1 MIYGAGNNPLRP
13 LTEEIKTLAVLGFDY
28 LELCLDP
35 PNALPEVLQ
44 PRLAEI
50 QSALDDAGLGL
61 PVVHLPTFVWLAD
74 VYPSIRE
81 ASVNEVF
88 KALDVSAAMGVKKA
102 VLHPGYLT
110 GLMTMIPDRGKKYA
124 EESLERILERA
135 AGLGITIC
143 LENMFQRMGHM
154 YRPEEFSDIFQRYP
168 DLMMTLDLGHANVR
182 APRGQVTAFIKA
194 AQGRIAHLHIGDNNG
209 REDEHLPLGT
219 GRLDVAGALAALKAT
234 GYDQTMT
241 LEIFSPD
248 RSYLAVSLEKV
259 RAIWESAGA

>member
-13 LTEEIKTLAVLGFDY
+13 LAEEIKTLSALGFDY

-35 PNALPEVLQ
+35 PHGLPEALK
-44 PRLAEI
+44 PRLAEV

-88 KALDVSAAMGVKKA
+88 KALDVSAEMGVKKA

-110 GLMTMIPDRGKKYA
+110 GLMTFTPDKGKKYA
-124 EESLERILERA
+124 EESLIRILERA
-135 AGLGITIC
+135 AGLGIMVC

-154 YRPEEFSDIFQRYP
+154 YRPEEFTEVLDQHP
-168 DLMMTLDLGHANVR
+168 DLMMTLDLGHANIR
-182 APRGQVTAFIKA
+182 APRGQAVAFVKA
-194 AQGRIAHLHIGDNNG
+194 AHGRIGHVHIGDNNG
-209 REDEHLPLGT
+209 REDEHLPVGT

-248 RSYLAVSLEKV
+248 RSYLAVSLKKV
-259 RAIWESAGA
+259 RAIWEGAGP